1 MQYIIKITYNLLKY
15 GLLKDELHKLLIR
28 FSSGVKRS
36 VQKIKD
42 VSHLLSVELVRETN
56 NKTPDERQI
65 QVSSNIIFII

>member
-1 MQYIIKITYNLLKY
+1 MVIL
-15 GLLKDELHKLLIR
+15 DELHKLLTR

-65 QVSSNIIFII
+65 QVN